1 MKGATDGE
9 NLDENALA
17 ANGGVLSLFDGQKN
31 YAQLKLQV
39 DYSIV
44 EHVEHGVIEVI
55 GVCLP
60 AMQAGRPPAGAA
72 AASSQPTSRAQSPG
86 ASSGGGGSG
95 AASVMSPHSSMPN
108 IHDPTAPP
116 PVVRLYVRTWKTPAL
131 ARPLVAHAFLPSM
144 RALPFLTAATHLAS
158 PSYLGRYVGAEA
170 FYAKVSAD
178 KQAMDRKNRRPEQT
192 LPKRS
197 KVMRNMVAQSLLGAM
212 SLSKI
217 DGGVYV
223 LKMPPLDGVQVRRQ
237 PFLRAAP
244 TYLSS

>member
-86 ASSGGGGSG
+86 PSSGGGDGGGGSG

-116 PVVRLYVRTWKTPAL
+116 PVVRLYVRSCP
-131 ARPLVAHAFLPSM
+131 ARPLVAHAFLSSV
-144 RALPFLTAATHLAS
+144 RALPPLSAATHLAS

-178 KQAMDRKNRRPEQT
+178 KQAMDRKNKRPEQT

-217 DGGVYV
+217 DGDVFV
-223 LKMPPLDGVQVRRQ
+223 LKMPPLDGVQVRPS
-237 PFLRAAP
+237 PFIMG
-244 TYLSS
+244 